1 MGLLGKNTY
10 KTSHFF
16 VKRQKYNQKVVLFVV
31 FVYLCPRIKIRCR
44 NIFMSTT
51 IDNRTLTQTSVNEQR
66 VNMEQEVKDWEKY
79 SQQIVLA
86 MSKRMAELGM
96 TQQMLAEK
104 MNCTQQYVSKV
115 LKGQKNMSLETLCK
129 IESTLG
135 IEIFKR
141 LDDIE

>member
-1 MGLLGKNTY
+1 
-10 KTSHFF
+10 
-16 VKRQKYNQKVVLFVV
+16 
-31 FVYLCPRIKIRCR
+31 
-44 NIFMSTT
+44 
-51 IDNRTLTQTSVNEQR
+51 
-66 VNMEQEVKDWEKY
+66 MEQEVKDWEKY
-79 SQQIVLA
+79 SRQIVLA
-86 MSKRMAELGM
+86 MSERMAELGM

>member
-1 MGLLGKNTY
+1 MN
-10 KTSHFF
+10 
-16 VKRQKYNQKVVLFVV
+16 
-31 FVYLCPRIKIRCR
+31 
-44 NIFMSTT
+44 TT

-79 SQQIVLA
+79 SRQIVLA
-86 MSKRMAELGM
+86 MSKRMSELGM

-129 IESTLG
+129 IESALN
-135 IEIFKR
+135 IEILKK
-141 LDDIE
+141 

>member
-1 MGLLGKNTY
+1 
-10 KTSHFF
+10 
-16 VKRQKYNQKVVLFVV
+16 
-31 FVYLCPRIKIRCR
+31 
-44 NIFMSTT
+44 
-51 IDNRTLTQTSVNEQR
+51 
-66 VNMEQEVKDWEKY
+66 MEQEVKDWEKF
-79 SQQIVLA
+79 SRQIVLT